1 MNYSFFRSRPVVGYW
16 QGKNEG
22 WLADPTF
29 TSPFAIMLSE
39 AVDKAGG
46 RLSAQKVDHVFRGY
60 VGTLGSYALMAAD
73 SVGRVAAGLPERE
86 SRRLD
91 QWPVLGR
98 FLQESQGRGPVQTFY
113 DLYQELDIF
122 VSSLNRLK
130 KSGDVAGE
138 DYLVRSRANLEAN
151 AAYIES
157 LKKQLDEMRL
167 FRQQVKQDRSATPLQ
182 KREALDEIDRMSNEI
197 VQGVRKLRTQALTRQ

>member
-1 MNYSFFRSRPVVGYW
+1 
-16 QGKNEG
+16 
-22 WLADPTF
+22 
-29 TSPFAIMLSE
+29 
-39 AVDKAGG
+39 
-46 RLSAQKVDHVFRGY
+46 
-60 VGTLGSYALMAAD
+60 MAAD

-86 SRRLD
+86 ARRLA
-91 QWPVLGR
+91 QGPGMGR

-122 VSSLNRLK
+122 VSSLNKLK

-138 DYLVRSRANLEAN
+138 DYLVRSRANLQDHAG
-151 AAYIES
+151 YIKN

-167 FRQQVKQDRSATPLQ
+167 FRQQIKQDRSATPLQ
-182 KREALDEIDRMSNEI
+182 KREALSEIDRMSNEI